1 MFRNSNPKT
10 SCIFLATFLLLIIT
24 SSQVLAQDLP
34 GDHSRWIG
42 DIEGPIVDKQG
53 SANVYE
59 FRFQESGKVKVYK
72 HMPVWKLEQTFDFEM
87 AGRDIKLTGDSNG
100 PIGELAGQTIRHLDD
115 TKFSFKFIDGKTDI
129 ELKKSFRWL
138 SWLNIALIFVMLFV
152 GAEVTSRYKWAPYFF
167 FVGLPILLIP
177 VWMTSDMGWFRYAKL
192 IAIIVGAMFITIT
205 RFNLKPKYIKYGV
218 FLVVF
223 GLAFNIFEAVTQ
235 DFSQP
240 HLPNKLNALA
250 GFLNVLTIYLWS
262 TIRIDDKKPHNF
274 QWPGMTIA
282 WIIAYDLW
290 NICFVYLNFPNTVH
304 YTALAVIPVPT
315 IIALYVVSGKFAWLQ
330 ARAYSLV
337 FYMIYVVTIS
347 TFEIPV
353 SLVEPLPRGD
363 IWIWSL
369 VVLSLGSN
377 VILLVLQYRYRLTGK
392 APEKLDVGQRAVEGK
407 PPLFG

>member
-1 MFRNSNPKT
+1 
-10 SCIFLATFLLLIIT
+10 
-24 SSQVLAQDLP
+24 
-34 GDHSRWIG
+34 
-42 DIEGPIVDKQG
+42 
-53 SANVYE
+53 
-59 FRFQESGKVKVYK
+59 
-72 HMPVWKLEQTFDFEM
+72 
-87 AGRDIKLTGDSNG
+87 
-100 PIGELAGQTIRHLDD
+100 
-115 TKFSFKFIDGKTDI
+115 
-129 ELKKSFRWL
+129 
-138 SWLNIALIFVMLFV
+138 
-152 GAEVTSRYKWAPYFF
+152 
-167 FVGLPILLIP
+167 
-177 VWMTSDMGWFRYAKL
+177 MTSDMGWFRYAKL
-192 IAIIVGAMFITIT
+192 IAIMVGAMFITIT